1 MRLSREHYIRYSR
14 QLILP
19 EVQAGGQQRI
29 FDARV
34 LLVGLGGLGSPQALY
49 LAASGVGTLGLVDGD
64 RVELSNLHR
73 QVIHSTED
81 IGVSKVES
89 AAKRIRALNPDAHVV
104 CHPTRLS
111 SANAMEIVQDYEIVV
126 DCTDNFPTRYLLNDA
141 CVLLGKPLV
150 YGAIYRFGGQATVF
164 SPARGAPCYRCLFPV
179 PPPPGAIPSCAQ
191 AGVLGVV
198 PGLIGMIQASEVLKL
213 ILGKGEPLL
222 GRLVLCD
229 VMEMSFHEVALRK
242 DPQCPVCGKAPSIR
256 ALIDYEEFCGLRQA
270 AEQAQGRGPIQSI
283 NAVELARRLES
294 GHRLTIVDVREEWER
309 ELYPG
314 LPGAVQIPYS
324 TIESEWTA
332 LVPLRDTQIVVC
344 CLFGYKSLEACRLLQ
359 AKGFERVL
367 NLQGGLDEWCLYR
380 EQSSAEAGQGQG

>member
-1 MRLSREHYIRYSR
+1 MKLSREHYIRYSR

-89 AAKRIRALNPDAHVV
+89 AARRIRALNPDAHVV
-104 CHPTRLS
+104 CHTTRLS
-111 SANAMEIVQDYEIVV
+111 SANAMEIIQDYEIVV

-150 YGAIYRFGGQATVF
+150 YGAIHRFGGQATVF
-164 SPARGAPCYRCLFPV
+164 FPARGAPCYRCLFPV

-191 AGVLGVV
+191 AGVLGIV

-229 VMEMSFHEVALRK
+229 VMEMSFQEVALRK
-242 DPQCPVCGKAPSIR
+242 DPQCPVCGQSPSIR
-256 ALIDYEEFCGLRQA
+256 ALIDYEEFCGLRA
-270 AEQAQGRGPIQSI
+270 TGEQAQGRGFVQSI
-283 NAVELARRLES
+283 NAVELARRLEA
-294 GHRLTIVDVREEWER
+294 GQRLAIVDVREEWER
-309 ELYPG
+309 EFYPAF
-314 LPGAVQIPYS
+314 PGAVEIPFS
-324 TIESEWTA
+324 RIESDWTA
-332 LVPLRDTQIVVC
+332 LIPLKDTQIVVC
-344 CLFGYKSLEACRLLQ
+344 CLFGVKSLEACRLLQ
-359 AKGFERVL
+359 AKGFEHVL

-380 EQSSAEAGQGQG
+380 EQSAAEQG